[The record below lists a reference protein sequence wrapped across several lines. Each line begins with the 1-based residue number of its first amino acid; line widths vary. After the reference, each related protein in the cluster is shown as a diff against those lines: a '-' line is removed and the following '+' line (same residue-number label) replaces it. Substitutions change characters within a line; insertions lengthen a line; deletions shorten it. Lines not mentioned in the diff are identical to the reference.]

1 MKIKLLITLFFLTS
15 YFSNAQ
21 VVINEFDADNPGSND
36 YQIVELKTPL
46 ANTSLDG
53 YVLSTCFFRGNEI
66 SFKTIH
72 AQDVLNQIKILSL
85 RP

>member
-1 MKIKLLITLFFLTS
+1 MKIKLLTILFFLTS

-53 YVLSTCFFRGNEI
+53 YVLTRW
-66 SFKTIH
+66 
-72 AQDVLNQIKILSL
+72 V
-85 RP
+85 